1 MSVANQRIIQIKWR
15 EERDTDHLYTP
26 LNIDVTFQVMED
38 LKYSGFKMWF
48 YINKNQKAFK
58 IELSQ
63 AACAMVGIKK
73 DSYYSA
79 VDELINKGFLVQ
91 DHYGSNMYW
100 FYEKAVS
107 DKPKSFSEIPIG
119 ASENQKDESENPYR
133 NNTNNMAPYMII
145 KRSSLKLFTYLFS

>member
-26 LNIDVTFQVMED
+26 LNIDVTFQAMED

-63 AACAMVGIKK
+63 AACAKVGIKK
-73 DSYYSA
+73 DSYYNGIN
-79 VDELINKGFLVQ
+79 ELIEKGYLVPVRE
-91 DHYGSNMYW
+91 GSNIYN
-100 FYEKAVS
+100 FYELPVS
-107 DKPKSFSEIPIG
+107 IAMERMASSKMTNSSETQNKDSNRSRPKFLDYSMVAMEDWEIQ
-119 ASENQKDESENPYR
+119 N
-133 NNTNNMAPYMII
+133 
-145 KRSSLKLFTYLFS
+145 